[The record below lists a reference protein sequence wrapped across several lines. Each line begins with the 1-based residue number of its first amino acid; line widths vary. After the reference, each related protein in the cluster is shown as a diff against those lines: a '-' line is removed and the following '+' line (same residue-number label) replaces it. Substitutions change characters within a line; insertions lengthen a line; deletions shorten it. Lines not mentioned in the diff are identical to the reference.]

1 MQETIEH
8 RNRVARKEYSCDYCG
23 GKIKKGETY
32 DYYKGKCDGYLFDWH
47 SHLACQRVAEAIWD
61 YCDPDDGMDEDQFQ
75 DGCAEVCGR
84 FICPD
89 CPEWNK
95 EYDECENDES
105 FCIGRMDVF
114 FKTHE
119 LYKAGR
125 RNYYVI
131 WKCRKK
137 EEGEHE

>member
-1 MQETIEH
+1 MRHCEECRFLGTSGY
-8 RNRVARKEYSCDYCG
+8 EYPESYCTVG
-23 GKIKKGETY
+23 VSE
-32 DYYKGKCDGYLFDWH
+32 D
-47 SHLACQRVAEAIWD
+47 
-61 YCDPDDGMDEDQFQ
+61 DPKFDEDK
-75 DGCAEVCGR
+75 DGCAEVCER

-105 FCIGRMDVF
+105 FCIDRMDEF

-137 EEGEHE
+137 GEGEQE